1 MIPPA
6 PGEARRETN
15 SWNKDCGRR
24 AIIPIK
30 MMNDIP
36 LPIPLSVIL
45 SPSHRINIL
54 PAAKMMVEVIIKNVQ
69 SNEALSD
76 GPACIL
82 RLSKYEGAW
91 KTKIAICQYT
101 SILIDF
107 SSTTFTF
114 TLDFLKVGNSNR
126 QKLNYN

>member
-76 GPACIL
+76 GPACKKRLPIL
-82 RLSKYEGAW
+82 LN
-91 KTKIAICQYT
+91 
-101 SILIDF
+101 
-107 SSTTFTF
+107 
-114 TLDFLKVGNSNR
+114 TL
-126 QKLNYN
+126 

>member
-1 MIPPA
+1 
-6 PGEARRETN
+6 
-15 SWNKDCGRR
+15 
-24 AIIPIK
+24 

-82 RLSKYEGAW
+82 RLSKYEELG
-91 KTKIAICQYT
+91 KPKLQLSIYGYT
-101 SILIDF
+101 D
-107 SSTTFTF
+107 
-114 TLDFLKVGNSNR
+114 
-126 QKLNYN
+126 

>member
-1 MIPPA
+1 MYKRQPLPMII
-6 PGEARRETN
+6 PGRAVQTVIVTNFSVRSITILETLAFASQMCIRDRTN

-30 MMNDIP
+30 MMNEIP

-54 PAAKMMVEVIIKNVQ
+54 PAAKMMVEAIIKNVQ

-76 GPACIL
+76 GPVSYTHL
-82 RLSKYEGAW
+82 YNLYQTDKY
-91 KTKIAICQYT
+91 T
-101 SILIDF
+101 F
-107 SSTTFTF
+107 S
-114 TLDFLKVGNSNR
+114 
-126 QKLNYN
+126 Y

>member
-1 MIPPA
+1 
-6 PGEARRETN
+6 
-15 SWNKDCGRR
+15 
-24 AIIPIK
+24 

-91 KTKIAICQYT
+91 KTKLQLSIYGYT
-101 SILIDF
+101 D
-107 SSTTFTF
+107 
-114 TLDFLKVGNSNR
+114 
-126 QKLNYN
+126 

>member
-1 MIPPA
+1 MMIPPA
-6 PGEARRETN
+6 PGEAKRETN

-91 KTKIAICQYT
+91 KTKIAIVNIRVY
-101 SILIDF
+101 
-107 SSTTFTF
+107 
-114 TLDFLKVGNSNR
+114 
-126 QKLNYN
+126 